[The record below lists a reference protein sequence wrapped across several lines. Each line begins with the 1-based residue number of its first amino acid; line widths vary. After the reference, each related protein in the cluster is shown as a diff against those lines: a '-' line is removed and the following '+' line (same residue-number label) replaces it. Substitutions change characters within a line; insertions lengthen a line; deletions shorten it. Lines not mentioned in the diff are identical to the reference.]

1 MPSPSY
7 LIQNRYS
14 YCFRLH
20 VPVDLQEYIGKKE
33 LRYSLQTGYLS
44 EAKFKSRFY
53 AANFQLLF
61 RRLRELR
68 SMKFNDDQIKE
79 FSKSYFEQQLK
90 KLPSE
95 FRPGNK
101 EILKRI
107 IGATNISGYVTP
119 ESVLKSIDSK
129 KLQLGFD
136 LVSENHQSVIRE
148 LPELLKKYDIDFN
161 DINQNDPSFKQLC
174 QNLLSAK
181 IRAIETFKAKIE
193 GKSPAD
199 DFDTNVDLAVETVQ
213 SKNEPFKPKQIV
225 TPLREV
231 LDEYWKRKEV
241 NWSGAAYESYE
252 RYSKRL
258 LQHFGEDRAITTI
271 DYKAME
277 KFRDEL
283 KATGNKGKPIAIKT
297 VNLHLEFYSGLFNHA
312 IQSGRIIHNPVSGV
326 KFSDKRKKQ
335 GLNDPFPKTDLI
347 KLFHSDR
354 YKNDTFEKG
363 WMFWL
368 PILLLYTGARV
379 EELCQLYIDDIKSI
393 KDIWVLDIDEK
404 RTDQKVKDHE
414 KRYIPLHPFITD
426 ELKFVEYAHSLRDK
440 SGRVFPELKRQGTK
454 SKREGGKDRMRYG
467 HYPSTNW
474 FPKYKRKECGIV
486 AEKYK
491 KTIHSFRHNVS
502 SCLMEHD
509 VQEYVIAMF
518 MGHEHDQISTGRY
531 GQKFE
536 PDMLME
542 KAVKKLN
549 YGIDLSHLKKSKFVP
564 K

>member
-1 MPSPSY
+1 
-7 LIQNRYS
+7 
-14 YCFRLH
+14 
-20 VPVDLQEYIGKKE
+20 
-33 LRYSLQTGYLS
+33 
-44 EAKFKSRFY
+44 
-53 AANFQLLF
+53 
-61 RRLRELR
+61 
-68 SMKFNDDQIKE
+68 MKLNDDQIKE
-79 FSKSYFEQQLK
+79 FAKAYFDQQLQ
-90 KLPSE
+90 KLSE
-95 FRPGNK
+95 ELRPVT
-101 EILKRI
+101 KRKI
-107 IGATNISGYVTP
+107 EGIAAIVSAEVSP

-129 KLQLGFD
+129 KLQLRFD
-136 LVSENHQSVIRE
+136 LISGNHETIIGE
-148 LPELLKKYDIDFN
+148 LQALLKQHGIDFG
-161 DINQNDPSFKQLC
+161 DVDQNDPSFTQLC
-174 QNLLSAK
+174 QDLHNFK
-181 IRAIETFKAKIE
+181 IQALEAFKSKIE
-193 GKSPAD
+193 GKPIPNDLFTEKNHFINAD
-199 DFDTNVDLAVETVQ
+199 PSQKEPVKPTTTVVAL
-213 SKNEPFKPKQIV
+213 K
-225 TPLREV
+225 EV
-231 LDEYWKRKEV
+231 LDEYWKRREV

-252 RYSKRL
+252 RYSRRL
-258 LQHFGEDRAITTI
+258 LQHFGEERPIDTI

-277 KFRDEL
+277 QFRDEL
-283 KATGNKGKPIAIKT
+283 KLTGNKGKPIAIKT

-312 IQSGRIIHNPVSGV
+312 IQSGRIIYNPVSGV

-335 GLNDPFPKTDLI
+335 GLNDPFPKTDLT

-393 KDIWVLDIDEK
+393 KDIWVLDIDET
-404 RTDQKVKDHE
+404 RPDQKVKDHE
-414 KRYIPLHPFITD
+414 KRYIPLHPFMTD
-426 ELKFVEYAHSLRDK
+426 ELKFVEYAHSLPDQ

-454 SKREGGKDRMRYG
+454 SKREGGKDRLRYG

-474 FPKYKRKECGIV
+474 FPNYKRNECGIV
-486 AEKYK
+486 AAKYK

-542 KAVKKLN
+542 KAVKKLD
-549 YGIDLSHLKKSKFVP
+549 YGIDLSHLKRSKYVRSDLTQV
-564 K
+564 